1 MKRVFGVDVGGTTI
15 KFSIID
21 EAGSIVEHWAI
32 PTDTSDGG
40 AGIPRDIADE
50 VKSRLAGTDD
60 DPVAIGVGIP
70 GPVNGD
76 MVERAVNLGWSE
88 VPLGHLLREATG
100 LPVTLINDANAA
112 ALGEAWMGG
121 DSACRGGN
129 AVFVTLGTGVGGG
142 IIVAGKVLNGQH
154 GCAGEVGHMPVAASG
169 ERVCGCGKT
178 NCLECHTSATGFV
191 KTANELYEE
200 AGDPRG
206 YTEGK
211 EVFEQVAAGDPVA
224 VRARDITV
232 DYLARGLASIMC
244 TVDPQEVIVGGGL
257 SHAGD
262 LLMRPLAEALERY
275 VFPATVGKYVLRR
288 ATLGNDAG
296 ALGAAYQA
304 FQMAGV
310 LE

>member
-21 EAGSIVEHWAI
+21 ESGALLEQWAI
-32 PTDTSDGG
+32 PTDTSESGSN
-40 AGIPRDIADE
+40 IPRDIAE
-50 VKSRLAGTDD
+50 QINGKLAAVAEA
-60 DPVAIGVGIP
+60 PLAIGVGIP
-70 GPVNGD
+70 GPVVGD
-76 MVERAVNLGWSE
+76 LVERAVNLGWGE
-88 VPLGHLLREATG
+88 MPLGILLREATG
-100 LPVTLINDANAA
+100 LPVTLLNDANAA

-142 IIVAGKVLNGQH
+142 IIVGGRVMNGQH
-154 GCAGEVGHMPVAASG
+154 GCAGEIGHMPVAAPG
-169 ERVCGCGKT
+169 ERQCGCGKV
-178 NCLECHTSATGFV
+178 NCLECYASATGFV
-191 KTANELYEE
+191 KTANELYEG

-206 YTEGK
+206 YTEGRQ
-211 EVFEQVAAGDPVA
+211 VFEQVAEGDPIA

-232 DYLARGLASIMC
+232 DLLARGLASIMC

-275 VFPATVGKYVLRR
+275 VFPATAGKYVLRR

-304 FQMAGV
+304 FQMIGA
-310 LE
+310 LD